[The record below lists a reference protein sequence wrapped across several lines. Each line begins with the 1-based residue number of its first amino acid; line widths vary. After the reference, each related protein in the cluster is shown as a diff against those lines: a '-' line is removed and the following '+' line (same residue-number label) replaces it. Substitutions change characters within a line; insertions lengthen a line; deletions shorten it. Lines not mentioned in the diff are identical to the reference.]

1 MKPTPA
7 DRSRVDRHIRLHP
20 RRVKMNEQATTVEES
35 ERMAS
40 MHGTIL
46 HVTAREFAQ

>member
-1 MKPTPA
+1 MNPTPV
-7 DRSRVDRHIRLHP
+7 DRSRVNRHIRLHP
-20 RRVKMNEQATTVEES
+20 RRVKTNEQAATVEES
-35 ERMAS
+35 KHMAS